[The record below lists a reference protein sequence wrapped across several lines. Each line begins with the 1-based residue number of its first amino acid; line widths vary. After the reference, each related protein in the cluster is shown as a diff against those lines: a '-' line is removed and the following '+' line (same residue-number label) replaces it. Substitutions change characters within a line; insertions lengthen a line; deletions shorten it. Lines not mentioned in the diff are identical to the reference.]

1 MLGIDTIYWLFAIP
15 GLILSLLSQF
25 FVKSTYSKYSK
36 VDGGTGITGMGAAE
50 KIKSGESLPVEIN
63 ANQQP
68 LGDHFDPMRNV
79 VNLGVEAAK
88 STSIASVA
96 VSSHEMGHVQQ
107 KFKSSLIYGIRRF
120 LVPVTNIGTNIGY
133 FLFIVGLTLA
143 KYELSKIGLIF
154 FSLSVLFSLVTIAV
168 ELDASKRGMQF
179 IDKYNLISKEKR
191 GGARKVL
198 TAAALTYF
206 AGLATSILNLL
217 YYINILGRQTQRKKS
232 S

>member
-36 VDGGTGITGMGAAE
+36 VDNEKGITGLEAAV
-50 KIKSGESLPVEIN
+50 KIKNGESLPVDIY
-63 ANQQP
+63 ANQQS
-68 LGDHFDPMRNV
+68 LGDHFDPTRNI

-88 STSIASVA
+88 STTIASVA

-107 KFKSSLIYGIRRF
+107 KFQSSLIYGIRRF

-133 FLFIVGLTLA
+133 FLFIIGLAIA

-154 FSLSVLFSLVTIAV
+154 FSLSVVFSLVTIPV
-168 ELDASKRGMQF
+168 ELDASMRGMKF
-179 IDKYNLISKEKR
+179 INKYNLISEEKR

-198 TAAALTYF
+198 TAAAFTYF

-217 YYINILGRQTQRKKS
+217 YYVSILGRQDQGKRNS
-232 S
+232 